1 VAGLRAHSTTDD
13 DLLPDAVGNHLEF
26 DHFCLNV
33 GLNTVHQLV
42 ERGHGNQASN
52 KGANAENDRRVCGDS
67 GCAHLRF

>member
-1 VAGLRAHSTTDD
+1 VAGLPAHSTTDD
-13 DLLPDAVGNHLEF
+13 DLLPDAVRKHLEF

-52 KGANAENDRRVCGDS
+52 KGTNAEHDRRIGGDS
-67 GCAHLRF
+67 GGAHLRF